1 MGRQRIRACSNTS
14 QGGSVQMNCAQC
26 TAWLEVAVACYASCC
41 AWKNEGVVLK
51 VSPRPRS
58 NREGYTKCVV
68 LCLNHLAC
76 SQLLY
81 YIHTHYLTDT
91 KVLFMAMTSDPTY
104 MESE

>member
-1 MGRQRIRACSNTS
+1 M
-14 QGGSVQMNCAQC
+14 
-26 TAWLEVAVACYASCC
+26 SCC

-58 NREGYTKCVV
+58 NREGYDVHKCVV
-68 LCLNHLAC
+68 LCLNHLAR

-81 YIHTHYLTDT
+81 YIYTHYLTGK